1 MAFDLII
8 NIWEWIAGEILG
20 SELVAVGLLL
30 IIISVM
36 FFRINLPKEAILTFL
51 IPSLLAF
58 TFMAYL
64 SWFGWI
70 LIGLVGLIF
79 GMLILELYQR

>member
-1 MAFDLII
+1 MSFDLFV
-8 NIWEWIAGEILG
+8 NIWDWMSGEILG
-20 SELVAVGLLL
+20 SELVAVTLLL
-30 IIISVM
+30 IIIGVM
-36 FFRINLPKEAILTFL
+36 FFRIDLPKETIFAFM

-70 LIGLVGLIF
+70 LIGMVGVIF
-79 GMLILELYQR
+79 GLLILELYQR